1 MIVVKAGG
9 RALQSNMDGI
19 LRNVSSK
26 AGRGVVFVHGGGDIV
41 TRYERMMGIEPKF
54 VVSPQGIRS
63 RLTTLEEMDVYNMV
77 MSGKLNKEIV
87 ARLHGLGVNAVGLS
101 GVDGALLRAK
111 RKEKIVIVDERGR
124 RRAIEGGYTGRI
136 TDVNTKL
143 LETLTSTGYVVV
155 VAPVALGYRME
166 LLNVDADQ
174 AASAIAGAVKAE
186 KLIILSDVDGVIV
199 DGDLVKILKPS
210 EAERLQP
217 KIGVGMNRKLMMCVR
232 SVREGVGEAIISSGL
247 IENPIDAAMK
257 GAGTHIVSED

>member
-9 RALQSNMDGI
+9 RALESNMDGI
-19 LRNVSSK
+19 LRSVSAK
-26 AGRGVVFVHGGGDIV
+26 AGQGVVFVHGGGDIV
-41 TRYERMMGIEPKF
+41 SRYERMMGIEPKF

-87 ARLHGLGVNAVGLS
+87 AKLHGLGVNAVGLS

-124 RRAIEGGYTGRI
+124 RRAIKGGYTGRI
-136 TDVNTKL
+136 TEVNTEL
-143 LETLTSTGYVVV
+143 LETLTSMEYVVV
-155 VAPVALGYRME
+155 VAPVALGHGME

-174 AASAIAGAVKAE
+174 AASAIARAVKAE

-199 DGDLVKILKPS
+199 DGNLVKTLKPS
-210 EAERLQP
+210 EMEKLQP
-217 KIGVGMNRKLMMCVR
+217 KIGVGMNRKVMMCVK
-232 SVREGVGEAIISSGL
+232 SVVEGVGEAIISSGL
-247 IENPIDAAMK
+247 LEDPVAAAEK
-257 GAGTHIVSED
+257 GAGTHIISED